1 MNTEKKLKFEL
12 KVSLFAMAL
21 ALLYLIA
28 VKTGIEWNGVLLP
41 GIALAPTLYPNIVS
55 ALFLVTAGI
64 MLIESLY
71 AFIKFK
77 KGNLSKDIK
86 KEVKE
91 SANKGFPLK
100 EFLPIL
106 LAFVLYLVLLPVL
119 GFILDTILLSFF
131 CLFYVNKEK
140 VVRNIVFS
148 FIFSILVY
156 LLFAKVLKIFLPTGF
171 LAFI

>member
-21 ALLYLIA
+21 AILYFIA
-28 VKTGIEWNGVLLP
+28 VKTGIEWNGILLP
-41 GIALAPTLYPNIVS
+41 GIALAPTVYPNIVS
-55 ALFLVTAGI
+55 TIFLVTAGI
-64 MLIESLY
+64 MLVESLY
-71 AFIKFK
+71 ALMKFK
-77 KGNLSKDIK
+77 KENLSKDTEEES
-86 KEVKE
+86 KEP
-91 SANKGFPLK
+91 ANKSFPLK

-106 LAFVLYLVLLPVL
+106 LAFVLYLMLLRTL
-119 GFILDTILLSFF
+119 GFILDTILLSLF

-148 FIFSILVY
+148 FTFSILVY
-156 LLFAKVLKIFLPTGF
+156 LLFAKILKIFLPTGF